1 MIKNT
6 PRPLVLFYV
15 LVLYIFL
22 QFCWWAYLIIS
33 LNLELSQPSLDSNE
47 DVFTQKVLMVLGE
60 GSVFLIILFIG
71 FYQVRKSFL
80 REVEVTKQQRNFLLS
95 ITHEL
100 NSPLASIKLYLQT
113 LQRRKLSEEKT
124 EQVLDNALHD
134 VERQRKLI
142 SNILLAARV
151 DDSSY
156 QITPEK
162 VNASLLIKRICNQQ
176 AAHFTH
182 EFQVDITP
190 DIEVTTDVSA
200 LESIVTNLIENA
212 RKYAPE
218 STHIKVEMTSD
229 VNSFFLIIED
239 EGPGIPPEEQE
250 AIFKKFYRV
259 GNEDTRKTKGTG
271 LGLYLV
277 HFFVRSLNGSIMLKS
292 GKRRGARFELQFP
305 LAIQDEVSG

>member
-1 MIKNT
+1 MVKNT

-33 LNLELSQPSLDSNE
+33 LNLDLSEAALNSSE
-47 DVFTQKVLMVLGE
+47 DVFSHKVLMVLGE

-134 VERQRKLI
+134 IERQRKLI
-142 SNILLAARV
+142 NNILLAARV

-156 QITPEK
+156 QITPEE
-162 VNASLLIKRICNQQ
+162 VDASVLIKRICNQQ
-176 AAHFTH
+176 AAYFTH
-182 EFQVDITP
+182 DLQVSITP
-190 DIEVTTDVSA
+190 NVQVTTDVSA

-212 RKYAPE
+212 RKYAPKS
-218 STHIKVEMTSD
+218 STITVEVTAD
-229 VNSFFLIIED
+229 TDRLLLCIED
-239 EGPGIPPEEQE
+239 EGPGVPLEERD

-277 HFFVRSLNGSIMLKS
+277 HFFVKSLGGTIMLLTGEK
-292 GKRRGARFELQFP
+292 GGARFELQFP
-305 LAIQDEVSG
+305 LEIKVSR